1 MYSPTKAFS
10 SGMNGRIGNRDNNPG
25 GTPNWMEDRR
35 DPKMSQRENA
45 MNTFS
50 ARVFSLSEVTMSTPI
65 AFS

>member
-1 MYSPTKAFS
+1 
-10 SGMNGRIGNRDNNPG
+10 MNGRIGDRDNNPG

-50 ARVFSLSEVTMSTPI
+50 ARVFSLSEVTLSTPI